1 MLCVYILAGML
12 NLEGYKV
19 AILAIESLLAQVF
32 PRSQGFARRVRYRR
46 LMPIASGA
54 AQTKLQDPSLPS
66 RFSPSQP
73 KWAPCGEAAL
83 QSGQA
88 ALACVAGIALKGPI
102 GATTSCSPFGPLL
115 G

>member
-66 RFSPSQP
+66 RYSPSQP
-73 KWAPCGEAAL
+73 KWAPCGEAGL
-83 QSGQA
+83 QSGQS

-102 GATTSCSPFGPLL
+102 GATTACSPFGPLL

>member
-66 RFSPSQP
+66 RYSPSQP
-73 KWAPCGEAAL
+73 KWAP
-83 QSGQA
+83 
-88 ALACVAGIALKGPI
+88 LKGHSV
-102 GATTSCSPFGPLL
+102 GTVSQ
-115 G
+115 